1 MMKIITPVVLCGGHG
16 TRLWPLSR
24 RNYPKQFIDLND
36 EPTLFQKTIN
46 RLQLLHS
53 KVFKI
58 NEILIVTNER
68 YRYIVLQQLEEININ
83 IEFRII
89 LEPISLNTAPSLTLA
104 SLATED
110 TNLVV
115 LPSDHHIKSDAVF
128 KNTIYKALEYLKSNS
143 IFLLGVKPK
152 KAVSSYGYVTYS
164 GNKTVKKVMGF
175 TEKPD
180 SNLADKIIKDGS
192 VMWNVGIFI
201 LKSKTWLHAIS
212 LTDKVMFKIIKKSWA
227 SKTTDGF
234 FVRPHRLT
242 FSKSPSNSIDYT
254 VMEKGLSINLDMKLI
269 ELKTEWS
276 DLGELNSLEAI
287 YKKNKKNN
295 IFYGNVVEKDTKNS
309 TVITTD
315 KNISLLGVKDLIII
329 NTKDTLLV
337 IDKKSSSSLKDL
349 MEKLEKTNENILVE
363 HSTVHRPWGKYEII
377 LDEKNNKIKKI
388 TVKPKS
394 ELSYQ
399 SHKFRNEHWIVLNGT
414 ATVKKNGNVYKI
426 RKNES
431 TFIAKGEKHR
441 LINDEEKDLEII
453 EVQTGT
459 KISEED
465 IIRYEDT
472 YGRK

>member
-1 MMKIITPVVLCGGHG
+1 MKIITPVVLCGGHG

-24 RNYPKQFIDLND
+24 RNYPKQFIDLD
-36 EPTLFQKTIN
+36 DGPTLFQKTIN
-46 RLQLLHS
+46 RLQLLHN

-58 NEILIVTNER
+58 NEILIITNER
-68 YRYIVLQQLEEININ
+68 YRYIVLQQVEEININ
-83 IEFRII
+83 IKFRII
-89 LEPISLNTAPSLTLA
+89 LEPVSLNTAPSLTLA
-104 SLATED
+104 SLAAEN

-115 LPSDHHIKSDAVF
+115 IPSDHHIKNDVVF
-128 KNTIYKALEYLKSNS
+128 KNTIHKALEYLKNKS

-164 GNKTVKKVMGF
+164 GNKTVKKVIRF
-175 TEKPD
+175 IEKPD

-201 LKSKTWLHAIS
+201 LKSKTWLDAIS

-276 DLGELNSLEAI
+276 DLGELNSLDAI
-287 YKKNKKNN
+287 YKKNSKNN
-295 IFYGNVVEKDTKNS
+295 IFCGNVVEKDTKNS
-309 TVITTD
+309 TVISTD
-315 KNISLLGVKDLIII
+315 KNISLLGVRDLIII
-329 NTKDTLLV
+329 NMKDTLLV
-337 IDKKSSSSLKDL
+337 IDKKCSSSLKDL
-349 MEKLEKTNENILVE
+349 MEKLEKTNEDILLE
-363 HSTVHRPWGKYEII
+363 HSTAHRPWGKYEII

-394 ELSYQ
+394 EISYQ

-459 KISEED
+459 KISEDD